1 MKLFLRKTLLLSVLP
16 VSLLMAE
23 TPNVPTQ
30 LDFSSLVN
38 DFMEEGNVLK
48 KTINLSGKQR
58 MLTQYMAKL
67 VVQINLNVQKDK
79 NIESLKK
86 MSALYAKTL
95 KAFSVGDSDLGI
107 EPATNTKVKEQI
119 KVLEKEWKAFYEQI
133 ELITSKKDKDGKALA
148 YVLENNEKL
157 LASSNELVSRYETT
171 NTSANYLEKARLRV
185 VNVAGRQRMLSQKMT
200 KEKLL
205 SIKFPKEY
213 NLKLKNTVKLF
224 DESLATLIKGDNSK
238 QITKPSN
245 AKIIKQLKV
254 VSKLWEELKPLYK
267 KEKNND
273 KELAIIIAKNTTLLK
288 EMNAMVKLAE
298 KEVEY

>member
-1 MKLFLRKTLLLSVLP
+1 MKSSLHKILFLSILP
-16 VSLLMAE
+16 ISLLIAE

-30 LDFSSLVN
+30 LDFSSLVD

-58 MLTQYMAKL
+58 MLSQYMAKL
-67 VVQINLNVQKDK
+67 TAQISLNIQKDQS
-79 NIESLKK
+79 IVELKK
-86 MSALYAKTL
+86 ISELYAKTL

-107 EPATNTKVKEQI
+107 KSATNAKVKEQI
-119 KVLEKEWKAFYEQI
+119 KVLEKEWKNFEEQI
-133 ELITSKKDKDGKALA
+133 QLIISKKDKDAKALA

-157 LASSNELVSRYETT
+157 LASSNELVARYEAS

-185 VNVAGRQRMLSQKMT
+185 VNVAGRQRMLIEKMT

-205 SIKFPKEY
+205 CVKSPQKY
-213 NLKLKNTVKLF
+213 NSKLKSTVKLF
-224 DESLATLIKGDNSK
+224 NDSLTTIIKGDSSK

-245 AKIIKQLKV
+245 PKIIKQLKV
-254 VSKLWEELKPLYK
+254 ISKLWEELKPLYK
-267 KEKNND
+267 KEKNSS
-273 KELAIIIAKNTTLLK
+273 KELAIIIAKNSTLLK
-288 EMNAMVKLAE
+288 EMNTMVELAE

>member
-1 MKLFLRKTLLLSVLP
+1 MKSSLHKILFLSILP
-16 VSLLMAE
+16 ISLLIAE

-30 LDFSSLVN
+30 LDFSSLVD

-58 MLTQYMAKL
+58 MLSQYMAKL
-67 VVQINLNVQKDK
+67 TVQISLNIQKDQS
-79 NIESLKK
+79 IVELKK
-86 MSALYAKTL
+86 ISELYAKTL

-107 EPATNTKVKEQI
+107 KSATNAKVKEQI
-119 KVLEKEWKAFYEQI
+119 KVLEKEWKNFEEQI
-133 ELITSKKDKDGKALA
+133 QLIISKKDKDGKALA

-157 LASSNELVSRYETT
+157 LASSNELVARYEAS

-185 VNVAGRQRMLSQKMT
+185 VNVAGRQRMLIEKMT

-205 SIKFPKEY
+205 CVKSPQKY
-213 NLKLKNTVKLF
+213 NSKLKSTVKLF
-224 DESLATLIKGDNSK
+224 NDSLTTIIKGDSSK

-245 AKIIKQLKV
+245 TKIIKQLKV
-254 VSKLWEELKPLYK
+254 ISKLWEELKPLYK
-267 KEKNND
+267 KEKNSS
-273 KELAIIIAKNTTLLK
+273 KELAIIIAKNSTFLK
-288 EMNAMVKLAE
+288 EMNTMVELAE